1 MTALDDHTRRR
12 RPRDDDDDDDDDVG
26 CAPSS
31 RARVRLEWIDHPT
44 LCDFCP
50 SIHGLV
56 LVLVHDHDRGV
67 TAAGTHVVPSQLTS
81 AALACEHDHEHDHE
95 YTFERAKSAER
106 VSARRASW

>member
-56 LVLVHDHDRGV
+56 LVHDRGV

>member
-1 MTALDDHTRRR
+1 MTAFDDHTRRR
-12 RPRDDDDDDDDDVG
+12 RPRDDDDDDDVG

-56 LVLVHDHDRGV
+56 HDHDHDHDV